1 MYLDLNKVFS
11 TVYTNVGI
19 VAQHFKHR
27 ARLLNGKMGSGGNP
41 LYNYFLSRLSIYVHI
56 YLLNYERCSLSTV
69 KK

>member
-27 ARLLNGKMGSGGNP
+27 ARLLNDKMGSGGNP
-41 LYNYFLSRLSIYVHI
+41 LYNYFLSRWSIYVH
-56 YLLNYERCSLSTV
+56 CT
-69 KK
+69 